1 MALPLMGM
9 SSFNITIPALSEA
22 PAAAISAPKALS
34 PTESLSSSKPSL
46 ARDRRVRPRKKRAA
60 IPSPLTRC
68 NINNYHDATQHD
80 IRDTST
86 FPTPAVSAAS
96 SPPESPFL
104 QTPAFRTESLRKFD
118 FDEDDHVHKD
128 RPTSITGPTRLH
140 TPKRPLSV
148 YTYTTPRKADN
159 DSPSPPRIPLST
171 FHAQYP
177 PSFVDM
183 ATTHLH
189 LYPWNDYSTEV
200 SSPNNRFS
208 FRFDDSDALMDLAFS
223 RSFDDLLLCLDD
235 EIEWNRVDRRE
246 WRERAEGVVGQGV
259 EYWDDQAFM

>member
-22 PAAAISAPKALS
+22 PAAAISVPKAPS
-34 PTESLSSSKPSL
+34 PTESSSFSKPSL

-80 IRDTST
+80 IRDTSAV
-86 FPTPAVSAAS
+86 PTPAGSAAS

-104 QTPAFRTESLRKFD
+104 QTPAFRAESLQKFD
-118 FDEDDHVHKD
+118 FEDDHVHKY
-128 RPTSITGPTRLH
+128 RAVSITGPTRLH
-140 TPKRPLSV
+140 TATRPLSV
-148 YTYTTPRKADN
+148 YTYTTPRKAN
-159 DSPSPPRIPLST
+159 SDSPSPPRIPLST

-200 SSPNNRFS
+200 TSPNNRHS

-246 WRERAEGVVGQGV
+246 WRERVEGVVGEGV